1 MQDKKKT
8 FKGKRTIQSIIVI
21 RLTINRM
28 KRAMLA
34 ALLSATKVVSILDT
48 VRISHIRQNAK
59 KAIRKETLK
68 N

>member
-21 RLTINRM
+21 RLIINRM

-34 ALLSATKVVSILDT
+34 ALL
-48 VRISHIRQNAK
+48 
-59 KAIRKETLK
+59 
-68 N
+68 